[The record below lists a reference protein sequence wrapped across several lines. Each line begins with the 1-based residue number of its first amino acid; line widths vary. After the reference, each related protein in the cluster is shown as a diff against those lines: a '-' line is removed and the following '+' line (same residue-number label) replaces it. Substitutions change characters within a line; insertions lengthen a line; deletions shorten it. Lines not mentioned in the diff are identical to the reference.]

1 MIMKDNYNYNNRLR
15 NFARDLRNKST
26 KAEIRL
32 WCELLC
38 KSKMGVRFLRQRPV
52 DRYIADFMCKE
63 LRLIIEVD
71 GYTHEFKQDKD
82 KERDEK
88 LYKLG
93 FKTLRFPNAHVMKD
107 IESVERVIR
116 NEIEKMKAEKVN

>member
-1 MIMKDNYNYNNRLR
+1 M
-15 NFARDLRNKST
+15 S
-26 KAEIRL
+26 
-32 WCELLC
+32 
-38 KSKMGVRFLRQRPV
+38 VRFLRQRSV

-63 LRLIIEVD
+63 LKLIIEVD
-71 GYTHEFKQDKD
+71 GYTHKFKQDKD

-93 FKTLRFPNAHVMKD
+93 FITLRFPNAQVMKD

-116 NEIEKMKAEKVN
+116 NEIEKMKAEKPN